1 MGDNVKMTSQT
12 CNTLDEDKPR
22 GLHSKGSGTSI
33 TSSAENI
40 SSQSSDERSRTN
52 SPPSLYQ
59 QVLRQQASHLKNQ
72 KDRRRHTSK
81 HHKLNLW
88 ELQKTLD
95 RGDFI
100 EGYLS
105 IGPVSGQP
113 GLGIVCSPVRIE
125 RSDGRM
131 SYYAASH

>member
-1 MGDNVKMTSQT
+1 MGDDDVKMTSSV
-12 CNTLDEDKPR
+12 EDKPR
-22 GLHSKGSGTSI
+22 GLQTKGSRSST
-33 TSSAENI
+33 TSSSENLTSH
-40 SSQSSDERSRTN
+40 SSEEQIRTRTN

-59 QVLRQQASHLKNQ
+59 QVLRQQASHIKTQKN
-72 KDRRRHTSK
+72 RRRHNSK
-81 HHKLNLW
+81 QNKLNLW

-105 IGPVSGQP
+105 MCPTSGQP

-125 RSDGRM
+125 RTDGRM